1 MSGEQIARR
10 NGLRAVAAVV
20 AGLAAAACVTTAS
33 AEPLRVGKST
43 IYSFTYTLVD
53 VGVRSGIFKKH
64 GLDVV
69 TTAFG
74 GGPRLI
80 QAMTAG
86 AIDIGLDGGTD
97 MALIAKGAPMLGIA
111 PVSGPPTEMVLTVR
125 ADSPLK
131 TVDDIRGK
139 KVAVTGLGTLT
150 GWITRELARKKG
162 WGDDGIKLVL
172 SNSIGASRALLRT
185 GEVDAVTTDITSTLE
200 GQRKGAERLLFSF
213 GDVVKDFHMQ
223 IFFATNDAMKKRPDD
238 VRAFLA
244 GWYDT
249 LAFAKANKQ
258 KTIEIEHEVL
268 KFDPGVLSQVYDRVI
283 DRYPTDGKFNP
294 AALAVLRQSY
304 VDMKLL
310 PTAPDMSKLYTEE
323 FIPKKK

>member
-1 MSGEQIARR
+1 MSGVQIGCSR
-10 NGLRAVAAVV
+10 VPQVV
-20 AGLAAAACVTTAS
+20 ACVTAALLATALAATAAP

-43 IYSFTYTLVD
+43 INSFTYTLVD
-53 VGVRSGIFKKH
+53 VGIRTGIFKKH

-69 TTAFG
+69 PTGFG

-111 PVSGPPTEMVLTVR
+111 PVSSGPAEMVLTVK
-125 ADSPLK
+125 AGSPFK
-131 TVDDIRGK
+131 TVDDIKGK

-150 GWITRELARKKG
+150 GWITRELSRKKG

-172 SNSIGASRALLRT
+172 SSSIGASRALLRT
-185 GEVDAVTTDITSTLE
+185 GDVDAVTTDLTSTLE
-200 GQRKGAERLLFSF
+200 GERRGVEHLLFSF

-223 IFFATNDAMKKRPDD
+223 IFFATNKVMKERPDD
-238 VRAFLA
+238 VRAFMA
-244 GWYDT
+244 GWYET
-249 LAFAKANKQ
+249 LAFAKANKA

-268 KFDPGVLSQVYDRVI
+268 KFDPEVLSKVYDRMI
-283 DRYPTDGKFNP
+283 NQYPTDGKFSP

-310 PTAPDMSKLYTEE
+310 PTAPDMKTLYTEA
-323 FIPKKK
+323 FIPKK

>member
-1 MSGEQIARR
+1 M
-10 NGLRAVAAVV
+10 AAILT
-20 AGLAAAACVTTAS
+20 AALTLASAAA

-53 VGVRSGIFKKH
+53 VGIRSGIFKKH
-64 GLDVV
+64 GLDIVP
-69 TTAFG
+69 TSFG

-97 MALIAKGAPMLGIA
+97 MALIAKGAPMLAIA
-111 PVSGPPTEMVLTVR
+111 PVSGAPTEMVLTVK
-125 ADSPLK
+125 AGSPFK
-131 TVDDIRGK
+131 TVDDIKGK

-150 GWITRELARKKG
+150 GWITRELSRKKG

-185 GEVDAVTTDITSTLE
+185 GEVDAVTTDLASTLE
-200 GQRKGAERLLFSF
+200 GERRGAEHLLFSF

-223 IFFATNDAMKKRPDD
+223 IFFATNEAMQKRPED

-244 GWYDT
+244 GWFDT
-249 LAFAKANKQ
+249 LAFAKANKD
-258 KTIEIEHEVL
+258 KTIEIEQEVL
-268 KFDPGVLSQVYDRVI
+268 KFDPSVLSKVYDRMI
-283 DRYPTDGKFNP
+283 NLYPTDGKFNP

-310 PTAPDMSKLYTEE
+310 DHAPDMSKLCTEA
-323 FIPKKK
+323 FLPKK